1 MARPRKNNADYFSH
15 DKDMRNNLKIKA
27 LRQRFGNEGYA
38 LWSYLLEVLT
48 DSDNFEFFLDEIGT
62 ELLAADFGVSP
73 VVLAEFL
80 DFASKLGLIFYDK
93 ESGLI
98 YSESLKSR
106 LAQVIEKREKNRE
119 IVKKRWSKIDKNEKI
134 VSAAET
140 IQTYNFCGENNT
152 NVEFLQQKPY
162 ERIISS
168 DKTIQSKVKESKVKK
183 SKVNNILDEQEY
195 LEKKENIDKL
205 YFPKKDLA
213 WFVSFW
219 NEEFAESNVP
229 KVQHLTEQRQIHL
242 LAKIKEWGGFD
253 AAKEKFKAIV
263 DKIKASDFLQGVN
276 GTNWTVFFDWVVMYK
291 TNWVKVLEGNF
302 DNKTAIKAQNKPA
315 EPLLGVGEYMRP
327 DGTRTYGTGRF
338 LIPLEAEPR
347 PSDQHI
353 WSNVKKCWIYSV

>member
-1 MARPRKNNADYFSH
+1 MAQRGRPRKTNADYFSH

-73 VVLAEFL
+73 VVLVEFL
-80 DFASKLGLIFYDK
+80 DFSSKLGLISCDK
-93 ESGLI
+93 ETGKIFSQGLKDRF
-98 YSESLKSR
+98 EPL
-106 LAQVIEKREKNRE
+106 LEKRDYNLKRAQ
-119 IVKKRWSKIDKNEKI
+119 KRWNEN
-134 VSAAET
+134 SDEN
-140 IQTYNFCGENNT
+140 NFCNKKYISCNKNSQKIEL
-152 NVEFLQQKPY
+152 LQQELTENVIFATKNM
-162 ERIISS
+162 
-168 DKTIQSKVKESKVKK
+168 QSKVKESKVKE
-183 SKVNNILDEQEY
+183 SKVKNILDEQEY

>member
-1 MARPRKNNADYFSH
+1 MAQRGRPRKTNADYFAH

-73 VVLAEFL
+73 VVLVDFLEFS
-80 DFASKLGLIFYDK
+80 SKLGLIFWDK
-93 ESGLI
+93 DTGKIFSQTLKNRFEPLLI
-98 YSESLKSR
+98 KRENDKKR
-106 LAQVIEKREKNRE
+106 IEKR
-119 IVKKRWSKIDKNEKI
+119 WNE
-134 VSAAET
+134 
-140 IQTYNFCGENNT
+140 NFDENNYRSEKYIYRSE
-152 NVEFLQQKPY
+152 NSELNELSQRKI
-162 ERIISS
+162 ENSRIIAA
-168 DKTIQSKVKESKVKK
+168 KNIQSKVKESKVKE

-205 YFPKKDLA
+205 YFPKKDIA

-219 NEEFAESNVP
+219 NDEFAESNVP
-229 KVQHLTEQRQIHL
+229 KVQHLTEQRQMHL
-242 LAKIKEWGGFD
+242 LAKIKEWGGID

-315 EPLLGVGEYMRP
+315 EPFLGVGEYMRP